1 MLITV
6 MRAGLVAVALV
17 SLQGCTK
24 PATEAQVASTCAPI
38 DDAGVAALFD
48 RWEDLLEHKPATDVV
63 ALYADDSVL
72 LPTLSD
78 VPRYTREQKLDYFEH
93 FQAKHPSGHI
103 DERRIFLGCNSA
115 VDAGLYTFTFGDGQ
129 QTHARYTYTYAFD
142 GGAWR
147 ITSHHSSAM
156 PEAGNAQASR
166 KP

>member
-1 MLITV
+1 MQTTV
-6 MRAGLVAVALV
+6 MRAAVLAVALF

-24 PATEAQVASTCAPI
+24 PTIDAQVANTCAPI

-78 VPRYTREQKLDYFEH
+78 QPRYTREQKIDYFAH

-115 VDAGLYTFTFGDGQ
+115 VDAGLYTFTFGDGTR
-129 QTHARYTYTYAFD
+129 THARYTYTYAFED
-142 GGAWR
+142 GAWR

-156 PEAGNAQASR
+156 PEAANAQASR